1 MSVFKRRRAG
11 KNGKSKADATWTVE
25 YADHDGVT
33 RRLPAFTD
41 RAASVELER
50 HLKRLVALRMAGA
63 GPDAEL
69 SRFLETCPTTAR
81 DKLGEWNIITSER
94 AAAGKTLPNHI
105 DDWRLAMESKGNSV
119 RHIRNFLANL
129 NHVASDSGWKHLTD
143 VSSADMNRW
152 IADRKAVGRSAATI
166 NHHIRAGKA
175 FCAWLAKE
183 KRISENPLAHIPL
196 LNEKADRRVERHPYN
211 VGELSA
217 LLAAAESGKKHH
229 GLSGHERALVYRLA
243 VETGF
248 RWSELRSLNRA
259 SFDFQA
265 EPATVTIA
273 AAYAKNGQD
282 DTLPLRGDLAADL
295 KVHMALSLPGAKAF
309 PRMGTDC
316 GAEMIRVDLEAAGIL
331 TRNAQGELATKDEY
345 GLVYD
350 FHGLRHTFATMLNQA
365 RVPLAT
371 AQRLMR
377 HSDPKLT
384 AGIYTHVMIEGKAEA
399 LAKMPVIV
407 PMARANEV
415 VAMTGTDAADTD
427 PAVTKQPKNRD
438 RKRDSFTTDADGK
451 IETYRDDAEGVQNAE
466 FMPSG
471 DMSGNE
477 KTPVSQGK
485 TGDSLRWWG
494 EMDSNHRSANTTDL
508 QSVPFGRSGISPSR
522 CFISLHRERMK

>member
-25 YADHDGVT
+25 FADHDGVT

-41 RAASVELER
+41 RTASVELER

-69 SRFLETCPTTAR
+69 SRFLEACPTAVR

-94 AAAGKTLPNHI
+94 AAAGKTLPTHI
-105 DDWRLAMESKGNSV
+105 ENWRLAMEAKGNSI

-129 NHVASDSGWKHLTD
+129 NHVAGDSGWKHLTD
-143 VSSADMNRW
+143 ISAADMNRW

-175 FCAWLAKE
+175 FCSWLVKE
-183 KRISENPLAHIPL
+183 KRISENPIAYVPL
-196 LNEKADRRVERHPYN
+196 LNEKADRRIERHPYSTD
-211 VGELSA
+211 ELGA
-217 LLAAAESGKKHH
+217 LLAAAESGEKHH

-243 VETGF
+243 IETGF

-282 DTLPLRGDLAADL
+282 DTLPLRDDLAADL
-295 KVHMALSLPGAKAF
+295 KAHMALSLPAAQAF

-399 LAKMPVIV
+399 LAKIPVIA
-407 PMARANEV
+407 PMASANEA
-415 VAMTGTDAADTD
+415 VAMTGTAAVDAD
-427 PAVTKQPKNRD
+427 PAVANRPKNRD
-438 RKRDSFTTDADGK
+438 RKGDSFATDTDGK
-451 IETYRDDAEGVQNAE
+451 IETCRDGAEGVQNVVSAPFE
-466 FMPSG
+466 DMP
-471 DMSGNE
+471 GNE

-485 TGDSLRWWG
+485 
-494 EMDSNHRSANTTDL
+494 
-508 QSVPFGRSGISPSR
+508 QGI
-522 CFISLHRERMK
+522 L